1 MPVISAEDGQWL
13 MSKPFTPIFK
23 PGGHGAIWK
32 LAHDKGVFK
41 WFYGHGRKGATIRQ
55 VRYSCSLDLCGDL
68 KTIFHN
74 LCHGYAVML
83 WLLQMS
89 LYWLWLDLGFTT
101 KRFDFDQSNIQ
112 M

>member
-74 LCHGYAVML
+74 LS
-83 WLLQMS
+83 WLCSNVVAATDVTL
-89 LYWLWLDLGFTT
+89 LALAGFGLHH
-101 KRFDFDQSNIQ
+101 KKV
-112 M
+112 